1 MSSGDTPSIAVP
13 SMNRP
18 SMAAPS
24 MAAPSANWLDRRMAD
39 LAADRTAFVRATV
52 VRARRPTSARPGDR
66 ALVLEDGRVEG
77 FVGGVCAEATVRL
90 HALRALGTGEPLLL
104 RISPDTPADPDEAQ
118 AEAEDGALNV
128 GNPCLSGGELEIF
141 LEPQRPAPLVF
152 VLGETPIGRA
162 LIGLGPALDY
172 DIRALRAAGFTP
184 RALAGAAAVVVASHG
199 RDEDAVLA
207 HAVRCDVPY
216 VALVSSP
223 RRGRAV
229 VAGLDLTPEQR
240 ERVRTPAGLWIG
252 ARTPAEVA
260 LSILAEFIAQMRGV
274 SVKSDGG
281 TGPGPAAAAAE
292 PRTAVDPVCGMTV
305 AIVSDAPYSDA
316 GGERRWFCREAC
328 RDAFAAEPERY
339 AQASDTAEA
348 R

>member
-1 MSSGDTPSIAVP
+1 MTDATTPSA
-13 SMNRP
+13 
-18 SMAAPS
+18 
-24 MAAPSANWLDRRMAD
+24 LDRRMAD
-39 LAADRTAFVRATV
+39 LAAARTAFVRATV

-66 ALVLEDGRVEG
+66 ALVLEDGRIEG

-118 AEAEDGALNV
+118 AEPEDGALNV

-141 LEPQRPAPLVF
+141 LEPWRPAPLVF

-162 LIGLGPALDY
+162 LVGLGAVLDY
-172 DIRALRAAGFTP
+172 DVRALSAAGFTP
-184 RALAGAAAVVVASHG
+184 EALAGAAAVVAASHG
-199 RDEDAVLA
+199 RDEEAVLA
-207 HAVRCDVPY
+207 RAACCDVPY

-240 ERVRTPAGLWIG
+240 ERIRTPAGLWIG
-252 ARTPAEVA
+252 ARTPGEVA
-260 LSILAEFIAQMRGV
+260 LSILAEFIAQLRGV
-274 SVKSDGG
+274 SVKSDGESA
-281 TGPGPAAAAAE
+281 TEHEPVAAAGPA
-292 PRTAVDPVCGMTV
+292 TAVDPVCGMTV
-305 AIVSDAPYSDA
+305 AVVADAPCSDA

-328 RDAFAAEPERY
+328 RDAFEAEPERY
-339 AQASDTAEA
+339 AAPIQAVPIQTTPAQTAEA

>member
-1 MSSGDTPSIAVP
+1 
-13 SMNRP
+13 
-18 SMAAPS
+18 MAAKSETTP
-24 MAAPSANWLDRRMAD
+24 PSALDRRMAD
-39 LAADRTAFVRATV
+39 LTADRTAFVRATV

-66 ALVLEDGRVEG
+66 ALVLADGRIEG
-77 FVGGVCAEATVRL
+77 FIGGVCAEATVRL

-118 AEAEDGALNV
+118 AEPEDGALDV

-162 LIGLGPALDY
+162 LAGLGAALDY
-172 DIRALRAAGFTP
+172 DIRPLSATGCTP
-184 RALAGAAAVVVASHG
+184 ETLAGAAAVVVASHG

-207 HAVRCDVPY
+207 DAVRCDVPY

-229 VAGLDLTPEQR
+229 VAGLDLTPRQR

-260 LSILAEFIAQMRGV
+260 LSILAEFIAQLRGV

-281 TGPGPAAAAAE
+281 TVTEHGTAAGAE

-305 AIVSDAPYSDA
+305 AVVADAPCSDA

-328 RDAFAAEPERY
+328 RDAYAADPDRY
-339 AQASDTAEA
+339 TEQSSTEHGHAAEA